1 MGFRQRIKKLE
12 TPRNEANGYLIRDF
26 DALCADRAMN
36 VLTSAD
42 RKILA
47 EARLLRTRSVD
58 LSESHIRV
66 LALYDQAL
74 AVARTQAFDEGVQI
88 IVLPSGGE

>member
-1 MGFRQRIKKLE
+1 MSLRQRIKKLE
-12 TPRNEANGYLIRDF
+12 TPHDHSPNYLIRDF

-36 VLTSAD
+36 VITSAD

-47 EARLLRTRSVD
+47 EASFLRTQGLD

-66 LALYDQAL
+66 LAFYDQAL
-74 AVARTQAFDEGVQI
+74 AVARTQACDEGVQI

>member
-1 MGFRQRIKKLE
+1 MSLRQRIKKLE
-12 TPRNEANGYLIRDF
+12 TPCDHSPNYLIRDF

-36 VLTSAD
+36 VITSAD
-42 RKILA
+42 RKMLA
-47 EARLLRTRSVD
+47 EARSLRTRGVD

-66 LALYDQAL
+66 LAFYDQAL
-74 AVARTQAFDEGVQI
+74 AVARTHVFDEGVQI

>member
-1 MGFRQRIKKLE
+1 MSLRQRIKKLE
-12 TPRNEANGYLIRDF
+12 TPCDHSRNYLIRDF
-26 DALCADRAMN
+26 DALCEDRAMN
-36 VLTSAD
+36 VLTPAD

-47 EARLLRTRSVD
+47 EARLLRPRGVD

-66 LALYDQAL
+66 LTFYDQAL
-74 AVARTQAFDEGVQI
+74 AVARTQACDEGLQI

>member
-1 MGFRQRIKKLE
+1 
-12 TPRNEANGYLIRDF
+12 
-26 DALCADRAMN
+26 MN

-42 RKILA
+42 RKMLA
-47 EARLLRTRSVD
+47 EARFLRTRGED

-66 LALYDQAL
+66 LAFYDQAL
-74 AVARTQAFDEGVQI
+74 AVARTQGCDEGVEI